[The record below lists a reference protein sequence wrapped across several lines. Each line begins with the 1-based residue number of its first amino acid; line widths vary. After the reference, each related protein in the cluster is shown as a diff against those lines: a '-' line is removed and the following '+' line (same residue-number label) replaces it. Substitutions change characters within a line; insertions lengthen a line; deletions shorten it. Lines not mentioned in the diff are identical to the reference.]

1 MAYFEHR
8 LRFKQDAQQTSDD
21 KLRSLLSRAWTRRL
35 HRRACVLHRLQGLFW
50 RVWTLRALDPG
61 QDWAKPL
68 GLISLHDN
76 YIYDRADYV
85 KVQLQRLGLIGTRPP
100 ASAAM
105 DAHSSPTPGTRAAAT
120 ARVTRK
126 VDDAGIPATPGSAR
140 SRKKRSGRR

>member
-1 MAYFEHR
+1 MRAR
-8 LRFKQDAQQTSDD
+8 LSFKQDAQLTSRTSSDD

-68 GLISLHDN
+68 GLISLRDN
-76 YIYDRADYV
+76 CIYDRADYV

-105 DAHSSPTPGTRAAAT
+105 DAHSPNARHSGGRTAT
-120 ARVTRK
+120 TRK
-126 VDDAGIPATPGSAR
+126 VEDAGIPATPGSAR